1 MIRPHR
7 EYEALQGRGK
17 GEEIHIVKL
26 ALIGTGNTPLLTM
39 ILDGVKDD
47 GILNLSALAR
57 RLNCSRSSLLDRI
70 NQHGF
75 ESAIRHYLN
84 EQRQRKLSKT

>member
-1 MIRPHR
+1 M
-7 EYEALQGRGK
+7 
-17 GEEIHIVKL
+17 KL
-26 ALIGTGNTPLLTM
+26 ALIGIGNTPLLTM
-39 ILDGVKDD
+39 ILDGAKDD

-75 ESAIRHYLN
+75 ESAVRFYLT
-84 EQRQRKLSKT
+84 EKTKSKIN

>member
-1 MIRPHR
+1 M
-7 EYEALQGRGK
+7 
-17 GEEIHIVKL
+17 KL
-26 ALIGTGNTPLLTM
+26 ALIGIGNTPLLTM

-70 NQHGF
+70 NQHGY
-75 ESAIRHYLN
+75 ESAIRYYLTEKN
-84 EQRQRKLSKT
+84 KNKIN